1 MDAGILYYR
10 RDLLDRYGLTPPA
23 TWPDLVRSAQIIL
36 ERERNPAL
44 TGFVWQG
51 KQYEGLVSVAHE
63 FVWGHGANLIDD
75 PTPDAEEAVGFM
87 RALVGHEAVSPPSV
101 ATGDEE
107 TTRHLFGAGRAI
119 FMRNWTYSWTLLNR
133 EGSPVRGKIG
143 VAPLPAFQGHESV
156 SVLGGWLLA
165 VPRGAAHPVEAKA
178 LMAFLASTEVQRRM
192 AMELGYQPVR
202 MSLYQDRQL
211 LRNQP
216 WWRNLFPVL
225 HAARPRPVTP
235 YYLMLSQVLQPELSA
250 AVVGTKS
257 PHDALVSARRH
268 MAMIP
273 GFDAR
278 AEAP

>member
-1 MDAGILYYR
+1 VE
-10 RDLLDRYGLTPPA
+10 T
-23 TWPDLVRSAQIIL
+23 IL
-36 ERERNPAL
+36 EGERDPAL

-51 KQYEGLVSVAHE
+51 KQYEGLVSVAYE
-63 FVWGHGANLIDD
+63 FVWGHGAKLIG
-75 PTPDAEEAVGFM
+75 PATAEAEGAVGFM
-87 RALVGHEAVSPPSV
+87 GALVGPVSPPSV

-133 EGSPVRGKIG
+133 EGSPVRGKVG
-143 VAPLPAFQGHESV
+143 VAPLPAFPGHESV

-165 VPRGAAHPVEAKA
+165 VPRRAAHPAEAKA
-178 LMAFLASTEVQRRM
+178 LMAFLASTEIQRRM

-202 MSLYQDRQL
+202 MSLYQDREL
-211 LRNQP
+211 LRVQP
-216 WWRNLFPVL
+216 WWRSLFPVL
-225 HAARPRPVTP
+225 RAARPRPVTP
-235 YYLMLSQVLQPELSA
+235 YYLILSQILQPELSA

-257 PHDALVSARRH
+257 PHDALASARRH

-273 GFDAR
+273 GLDAR